1 MFSKIHQIVQH
12 SILFNED
19 FKLLGKSHGDQ
30 KSGKDNQSQAY
41 LKKKSKII
49 LFLLYITNFILY
61 FDLVVGIITTKTIF
75 FIFFLSIVKMYFFKV
90 YKQIMMLF

>member
-1 MFSKIHQIVQH
+1 MVFSKIHQIVQH

-41 LKKKSKII
+41 LKKNQK
-49 LFLLYITNFILY
+49 LYCFSFT
-61 FDLVVGIITTKTIF
+61 
-75 FIFFLSIVKMYFFKV
+75 
-90 YKQIMMLF
+90 